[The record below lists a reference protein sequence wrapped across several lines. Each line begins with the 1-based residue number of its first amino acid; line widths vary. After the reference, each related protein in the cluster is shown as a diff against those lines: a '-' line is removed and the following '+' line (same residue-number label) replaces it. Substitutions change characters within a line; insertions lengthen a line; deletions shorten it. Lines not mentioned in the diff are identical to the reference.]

1 MKTIFRTSVLAFSL
15 LVLGA
20 TSLSAIDRGLATPKS
35 VYIPKGSV
43 AYFDEFR
50 FIYY

>member
-20 TSLSAIDRGLATPKS
+20 TSLSAIDRGLGNPKS